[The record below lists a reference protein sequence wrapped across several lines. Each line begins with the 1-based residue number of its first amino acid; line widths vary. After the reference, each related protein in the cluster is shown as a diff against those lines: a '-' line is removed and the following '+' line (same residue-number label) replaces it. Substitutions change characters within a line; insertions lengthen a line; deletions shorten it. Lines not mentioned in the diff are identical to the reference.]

1 MMEHDTA
8 DSGALRR
15 RLIKLIYSMED
26 ILYPAPAMR
35 WILGAPHII
44 YSSSL
49 MNITPA
55 FACRERQKKL
65 SQCILNTKSDTVH
78 CY

>member
-15 RLIKLIYSMED
+15 GLIKLIYSMED

-35 WILGAPHII
+35 WILGVPHII
-44 YSSSL
+44 YSSNL
-49 MNITPA
+49 INITPA
-55 FACRERQKKL
+55 FACRERQEKV
-65 SQCILNTKSDTVH
+65 NA
-78 CY
+78 Y